1 MSKTCTRDFSS
12 ITTTLARIILLCEAM
27 LLITYTARCP
37 SFAWNLLATILTG
50 VCHSK
55 LAISIRI
62 HYFQGNSSEQ
72 TFLYGRK
79 YWSAMKVLEQL

>member
-1 MSKTCTRDFSS
+1 MV
-12 ITTTLARIILLCEAM
+12 
-27 LLITYTARCP
+27 LITYTARCP

-55 LAISIRI
+55 LAISIGI

-72 TFLYGRK
+72 TFLHGRK
-79 YWSAMKVLEQL
+79 YWSALKVLEQL